1 MLESFRSK
9 HLSTHVENSSK
20 EIKEKD
26 KKAEAENKAVNI
38 NEQIRSVSNKTWGCT
53 WKLWYCIKDS
63 EFKNN
68 LEVTLN
74 LLFRYGAIKQFAETD
89 DDEEQGSRKKR
100 W

>member
-38 NEQIRSVSNKTWGCT
+38 NEQIRSVSNKT
-53 WKLWYCIKDS
+53 
-63 EFKNN
+63 
-68 LEVTLN
+68 
-74 LLFRYGAIKQFAETD
+74 
-89 DDEEQGSRKKR
+89 
-100 W
+100 